1 MYVNTR
7 IKSRIAMAKKAF
19 SKKRALFTSKLD
31 FSSKRKPAYLLH
43 SFLWCWILD
52 TSQIRSEIPAKFW
65 NVVLEKDGEDQ
76 LHRLSEKCKTYHK
89 ELRSKTNWIGHI
101 LCRNCLLKRMT
112 EGEIEG
118 RIAVKGRQ
126 RRRRKQLLDDLQGKR
141 WYWKM
146 KEETLDRTL

>member
-1 MYVNTR
+1 
-7 IKSRIAMAKKAF
+7 
-19 SKKRALFTSKLD
+19 
-31 FSSKRKPAYLLH
+31 
-43 SFLWCWILD
+43 
-52 TSQIRSEIPAKFW
+52 
-65 NVVLEKDGEDQ
+65 VVLEKDGEDQ